1 MSFTRRLIYPVLA
14 CAAVTTAGATVAKV
28 AERAEKREP
37 LSIVFLGGSLTW
49 GANASEPNTTSY
61 RGRMMRWLRE
71 QYPHTP
77 FTFHDAAIGGTGS
90 DLALFRL
97 ERDVL
102 ARQPDLVFLDFT
114 VNDDISTDDPIRMA
128 SYERLVRELRGAGVA
143 VLPVLMG
150 VKGAII
156 APDSAPVPARYRA
169 HQKLAEYYGLVAAD
183 TLQTARAALAAG
195 RVTAD
200 VLYPFPGDPTHPDD
214 PGYELFFEA
223 ARDAW
228 LKAAASEAPAPVP
241 DRPLHP
247 DLFPRQERRVLV
259 GAKLPAG
266 WTRQPTYRTAMWF
279 DGLSSRWMADVACA
293 GPGAAPLETT
303 FRGSFVGLF
312 GERNP
317 LTVPFRVWIDG
328 EPVSQPNSKAADP
341 YLWNISTAGFATPS
355 TGAGNLFAWTVLA
368 RDLKDGEHTLK
379 IVPDFSGAAPGAD
392 LRFESLCSAGQ

>member
-1 MSFTRRLIYPVLA
+1 MSFAKHLIYPFLA
-14 CAAVTTAGATVAKV
+14 CTVVATARATVAEV

-71 QYPHTP
+71 RYPHTP

-102 ARQPDLVFLDFT
+102 AHKPDLVFLDFT

-128 SYERLVRELRGAGVA
+128 SYERLMRELRGAGSA

-150 VKGAII
+150 VKGSIV

-169 HQKLAEYYGLVAAD
+169 HQTLAEYYGLVAAD
-183 TLQTARAALAAG
+183 TVQTARAALAAG

-214 PGYELFFEA
+214 AGYELFFEA

-228 LKAAASEAPAPVP
+228 LKAAASEAAAPVP
-241 DRPLHP
+241 DQPLHP

-259 GAKLPAG
+259 DAKLPAG
-266 WTRQPTYRTAMWF
+266 WTRQPAYRTAMWF
-279 DGLSSRWMADVACA
+279 DGLSSRWMGDVACA
-293 GPGAAPLETT
+293 GPGAAPLETM
-303 FRGSFVGLF
+303 FRGSLVGLF

-328 EPVSQPNSKAADP
+328 APVSQPKSKAADP

-355 TGAGNLFAWTVLA
+355 AGAGNLLAWTVLA

-392 LRFESLCSAGQ
+392 LRIESLCSAGQ